1 MIRQKVL
8 ILFGAPGS
16 GKSEFIKILSEEHK
30 DKIEVLQKET
40 TRPQR
45 KTDGPEIISVDSI
58 SKSCDFRYFQYEYE
72 YGFSSSDIWKA
83 LIENRTVVLIVN
95 DIRSIR
101 ILNRKFGN
109 LSLNIYIH
117 SNINK
122 KSIKE
127 LVRLRYP
134 KESNSFITK
143 DTNKRIEKIKSIHRK
158 YISNTYLFDNAIIN
172 IYKRN
177 NQNSI
182 DDLSVQVKQVYNLN
196 ESNRGNFNSTA
207 RILIIAGA
215 SFSGKDELVNAL
227 IQIEP
232 SKVSAYRKGTSRK
245 KKSTDN
251 NELLHLKKLSN
262 RYDIQY
268 EKNGHSYGIDTDEVW
283 KILAKEKIVILVL
296 SDLKSIVKLKEKF
309 KNIVSSIYLHSN
321 IDQDQ
326 LNEAKKTLPKDEFS
340 KRSESSSSLKKT
352 YINNLSV
359 FDHVLLNTSEPED
372 LYDQAFNIL
381 DNYIGGT

>member
-1 MIRQKVL
+1 MRQKVL

-16 GKSEFIKILSEEHK
+16 GKSEFIKILSEKYE
-30 DKIEVLQKET
+30 DKIVVLQKET
-40 TRPQR
+40 TRPHR
-45 KTDGPEIISVDSI
+45 KTDGPEIKSVSKIS
-58 SKSCDFRYFQYEYE
+58 SKCDFRYFQYDYE
-72 YGFSSSDIWKA
+72 YGFSSKDIWEA
-83 LIENRTVVLIVN
+83 LIKNKSIVLIVN

-109 LSLNIYIH
+109 LSLNVYVH

-122 KSIKE
+122 RTIKQ
-127 LVRLRYP
+127 LVKNRYP
-134 KESNSFITK
+134 KENSRFVTK

-172 IYKRN
+172 IYKKDN
-177 NQNSI
+177 LKSLNE
-182 DDLSVQVKQVYNLN
+182 LSLQVDQVYNKN
-196 ESNRGNFNSTA
+196 ELLRNTYNSTA

-232 SKVSAYRKGTSRK
+232 NKVSAYKKGTTRK
-245 KKSTDN
+245 KTKSDKD
-251 NELLHLKKLSN
+251 ELVHLKKLPK
-262 RYDIQY
+262 RYDISY
-268 EKNGHSYGIDTDEVW
+268 EKNGYFYGIDSKEVW
-283 KILAKEKIVILVL
+283 KILSKEKIVIIVL
-296 SDLKSIVKLKEKF
+296 SDLSSILKISDEF
-309 KNIVSSIYLHSN
+309 KNLVSTIYLHSN

-326 LNEAKKTLPKDEFS
+326 LIEAKKSLPKEEFL
-340 KRSESSSSLKKT
+340 KRSNSSRNLKSV

-381 DNYIGGT
+381 DYYFGGI